1 LKAKLAT
8 ANAAFSEKH
17 EAAARAVAQM
27 DRDLGALLDA
37 HGRLTASGL
46 AQGGVEFDSPRR
58 IAHRWRPS

>member
-37 HGRLTASGL
+37 HGRLMD
-46 AQGGVEFDSPRR
+46 GVRTR
-58 IAHRWRPS
+58 AR

>member
-1 LKAKLAT
+1 VASRLKAKLAT

-37 HGRLTASGL
+37 HGRLMD
-46 AQGGVEFDSPRR
+46 GVRTR
-58 IAHRWRPS
+58 AR